1 MLRACD
7 RDQLRPVHQDDLL
20 ASPSR
25 WMRLGGVVLVGAF
38 SIAVALT
45 TVIRYDTKVRAI
57 AAVRPA
63 GGVRLVEAGV
73 EGTIQKI
80 TVTKNQAIAAG
91 DVIAYIDDS
100 RQQTRK
106 RQLQDQIRQGQQQ
119 LSQLAAQVQALD
131 SQMAAESSVQA
142 RSMATAQADLDRAE
156 RTLQDQRV
164 ITTAEVEEAEANLA
178 LAQDER
184 DRFSEAAE
192 AGAISR
198 LQFAEK
204 QQAVVVAQ
212 ARLHR
217 AQATMDPTDANVT
230 AAQERIAQ
238 EQARGEA
245 TLASLTQERKS
256 LIQRQLELEHQLQ
269 QDRRDVQQVDRDL
282 KRSMLRS
289 PVQGTILELGLSNP
303 GQFVQPGD
311 MVARVAPGNAK
322 VAVKALV
329 PAQDIG
335 KVALNQRAQ
344 LRISAY
350 PYPDYGTL
358 EGTVGAISPD
368 AVSGAAARQF
378 TPTSSTP
385 ALAPAAIGTNPH
397 YEVTIHLQRP
407 YFEKTAPTGAPSA
420 PQRYALQPGMEGSVD
435 IIAQE
440 DTLLKFILRKA
451 RLLTDL

>member
-1 MLRACD
+1 MLSASD
-7 RDQLRPVHQDDLL
+7 LDPLRPVHQDDLL
-20 ASPSR
+20 ASPNR
-25 WMRLGGVVLVGAF
+25 WMRWGGLLLVGAF
-38 SIAVALT
+38 GVALALT
-45 TVIRYDTKVRAI
+45 TVIRYDSKVRAI
-57 AAVRPA
+57 ATVRPA

-73 EGTIQKI
+73 EGSIQNI

-91 DVIAYIDDS
+91 DVIAYIDNS

-119 LSQLAAQVQALD
+119 LD
-131 SQMAAESSVQA
+131 QMAAQMQALETQMTAESSFQK
-142 RSMATAQADLDRAE
+142 RSMATAQADLSRVQ
-156 RTLQDQRV
+156 RTYEDQRV
-164 ITTAEVEEAEANLA
+164 ITAAEVTEAKANLA

-198 LQFAEK
+198 LQYAEK

-212 ARLHR
+212 ARLNR
-217 AQATMDPTDANVT
+217 AQVTIDPTNANVT

-245 TLASLTQERKS
+245 TLANLSQERNTLTQ
-256 LIQRQLELEHQLQ
+256 RQIELENQLQ
-269 QDRRDVQQVDRDL
+269 QHRRDLQQVERDL
-282 KRSMLRS
+282 QRNMLRS
-289 PVQGTILELGLSNP
+289 PVTGTILELGLRNP

-311 MVARVAPGNAK
+311 MVARVAPDNTK
-322 VAVKALV
+322 IIVKALV

-335 KVALNQRAQ
+335 KVTRNQRAQ

-358 EGTVGAISPD
+358 EGTVSAISPD
-368 AVSGAAARQF
+368 AITGTAQ
-378 TPTSSTP
+378 PSTP
-385 ALAPAAIGTNPH
+385 QPSAPSQSSNPTGTAPH
-397 YEVTIHLQRP
+397 YEVTIDLKRP
-407 YFEKTAPTGAPSA
+407 YFEKATPTGLASTS
-420 PQRYALQPGMEGSVD
+420 QHYALQPGMEGSVD

-451 RLLTDL
+451 QLLADF